1 MELELAGDGADMAKV
16 SRDLADLITSIE
28 QAEERWL
35 ELSELS
41 P

>member
-1 MELELAGDGADMAKV
+1 MELALSGEGADMAKV
-16 SRDLADLITSIE
+16 SRQLAELISSIE